1 MQHCPARAAQRL
13 AAAVLA
19 LCLVLALAVPH
30 AHAAALQETHGIRML
45 DFSTSQILSIGN
57 QTSGKCSW
65 YALRYARTIL
75 DGKVSSGSGMW
86 SNGAVWSAGG
96 YYGYSGSLSECLQ
109 KLYTELSA
117 GKPVI
122 VHLKNTAVSG
132 VKRHTNRTSSYEYH
146 LTGSGWNEVNYP
158 HIATSAAYGHWV
170 CVVGIRADA
179 DPANLKE
186 SDFYALDP
194 ARVSA
199 NGTLAVTRLLD
210 GTIWTD
216 NSPLKTAGWINLERA
231 KKLTLSRQLFCLY
244 EPSQSRFARQ
254 LSRRASFISG
264 DHSRSSSR
272 EAVLAK
278 KCQKAPPSGELAKP
292 TGFD

>member
-19 LCLVLALAVPH
+19 LCLVLALAIPH

-45 DFSTSQILSIGN
+45 EFNTSHILSIGN

-75 DGKVSSGSGMW
+75 DGKTCSGSGM
-86 SNGAVWSAGG
+86 
-96 YYGYSGSLSECLQ
+96 
-109 KLYTELSA
+109 YTELSA
-117 GKPVI
+117 GRPVI

-132 VKRHTNRTSSYEYH
+132 VKRHTNRTSTYEYH

-210 GTIWTD
+210 DTIWTD
-216 NSPLKTAGWINLERA
+216 NSPLKTAG
-231 KKLTLSRQLFCLY
+231 
-244 EPSQSRFARQ
+244 
-254 LSRRASFISG
+254 
-264 DHSRSSSR
+264 
-272 EAVLAK
+272 
-278 KCQKAPPSGELAKP
+278 
-292 TGFD
+292 

>member
-19 LCLVLALAVPH
+19 LTLLLAMAVPH
-30 AHAAALQETHGIRML
+30 AHAASLQEKNGIQIL
-45 DFSTSQILSIGN
+45 DFDTSSILSIGN

-75 DGKVSSGSGMW
+75 DGKISSGSGMW

-96 YYGYSGSLSECLQ
+96 YTGYSGSLSECLQ

-117 GKPVI
+117 GRPVI
-122 VHLKNTAVSG
+122 VHLKNTTVTG
-132 VKRHTNRTSSYEYH
+132 VKKHTNRTSSYEYH
-146 LTGSGWNEVNYP
+146 LTSSGWDKVSYP
-158 HIATSAAYGHWV
+158 HIATSAAYGHWI
-170 CVVGIRADA
+170 CVVGIDSSA

-199 NGTLAVTRLLD
+199 NGRLAVTRLLD
-210 GTIWTD
+210 NTIWIE
-216 NSPLKTAGWINLERA
+216 NSPLKIAG
-231 KKLTLSRQLFCLY
+231 
-244 EPSQSRFARQ
+244 
-254 LSRRASFISG
+254 
-264 DHSRSSSR
+264 
-272 EAVLAK
+272 
-278 KCQKAPPSGELAKP
+278 
-292 TGFD
+292 

>member
-1 MQHCPARAAQRL
+1 MHHCLARAARQL
-13 AAAVLA
+13 AASALA
-19 LCLVLALAVPH
+19 LVLLRALAAPR
-30 AHAAALQETHGIRML
+30 AHAALQEKHGIRL
-45 DFSTSQILSIGN
+45 LTFDHSQILSIGN

-132 VKRHTNRTSSYEYH
+132 VKRHTNRTSTYEYH

-194 ARVSA
+194 ARVSV

-210 GTIWTD
+210 GTIWTE
-216 NSPLKTAGWINLERA
+216 NSPLKTAG
-231 KKLTLSRQLFCLY
+231 
-244 EPSQSRFARQ
+244 
-254 LSRRASFISG
+254 
-264 DHSRSSSR
+264 
-272 EAVLAK
+272 
-278 KCQKAPPSGELAKP
+278 
-292 TGFD
+292 

>member
-1 MQHCPARAAQRL
+1 MEKFPP
-13 AAAVLA
+13 AAA
-19 LCLVLALAVPH
+19 C
-30 AHAAALQETHGIRML
+30 G
-45 DFSTSQILSIGN
+45 
-57 QTSGKCSW
+57 QTV
-65 YALRYARTIL
+65 R
-75 DGKVSSGSGMW
+75 
-86 SNGAVWSAGG
+86 SAGG

-132 VKRHTNRTSSYEYH
+132 VKRHTNRTSTYEYH

-216 NSPLKTAGWINLERA
+216 NSPLKTAG
-231 KKLTLSRQLFCLY
+231 
-244 EPSQSRFARQ
+244 
-254 LSRRASFISG
+254 
-264 DHSRSSSR
+264 
-272 EAVLAK
+272 
-278 KCQKAPPSGELAKP
+278 
-292 TGFD
+292 

>member
-1 MQHCPARAAQRL
+1 
-13 AAAVLA
+13 
-19 LCLVLALAVPH
+19 
-30 AHAAALQETHGIRML
+30 ML

-146 LTGSGWNEVNYP
+146 LTSSGWNEVNYP

-170 CVVGIRADA
+170 CVVGIRPDA

-210 GTIWTD
+210 GTIWTE
-216 NSPLKTAGWINLERA
+216 NSPLKTAG
-231 KKLTLSRQLFCLY
+231 
-244 EPSQSRFARQ
+244 
-254 LSRRASFISG
+254 
-264 DHSRSSSR
+264 
-272 EAVLAK
+272 
-278 KCQKAPPSGELAKP
+278 
-292 TGFD
+292 

>member
-19 LCLVLALAVPH
+19 LCLALAVPH

-146 LTGSGWNEVNYP
+146 LTSSGWNKVNYP

-216 NSPLKTAGWINLERA
+216 NSPLKTAG
-231 KKLTLSRQLFCLY
+231 
-244 EPSQSRFARQ
+244 
-254 LSRRASFISG
+254 
-264 DHSRSSSR
+264 
-272 EAVLAK
+272 
-278 KCQKAPPSGELAKP
+278 
-292 TGFD
+292 

>member
-1 MQHCPARAAQRL
+1 M
-13 AAAVLA
+13 
-19 LCLVLALAVPH
+19 
-30 AHAAALQETHGIRML
+30 
-45 DFSTSQILSIGN
+45 
-57 QTSGKCSW
+57 
-65 YALRYARTIL
+65 RYARTIL

-146 LTGSGWNEVNYP
+146 LTSSGWNEVNYP

-194 ARVSA
+194 ARVSV

-216 NSPLKTAGWINLERA
+216 NSPLKTAG
-231 KKLTLSRQLFCLY
+231 
-244 EPSQSRFARQ
+244 
-254 LSRRASFISG
+254 
-264 DHSRSSSR
+264 
-272 EAVLAK
+272 
-278 KCQKAPPSGELAKP
+278 
-292 TGFD
+292 

>member
-1 MQHCPARAAQRL
+1 MAKVDNPGIWEKIQKN
-13 AAAVLA
+13 V
-19 LCLVLALAVPH
+19 
-30 AHAAALQETHGIRML
+30 QETERLMGQKKYNQTMIKARQTLEYMVKLKCDQAGIVESSL
-45 DFSTSQILSIGN
+45 DHMIHELYDGQWISKSTAEHYLQILSIGN

-146 LTGSGWNEVNYP
+146 LTSSGWNEVNYP

-216 NSPLKTAGWINLERA
+216 NSPLKTAG
-231 KKLTLSRQLFCLY
+231 
-244 EPSQSRFARQ
+244 
-254 LSRRASFISG
+254 
-264 DHSRSSSR
+264 
-272 EAVLAK
+272 
-278 KCQKAPPSGELAKP
+278 
-292 TGFD
+292 